1 MHGGLRRK
9 NPDPVRAPG
18 REDRREGGKTLRD
31 DRREFLR
38 ISNKTVLTFSNLNK
52 SQTRS
57 TQILLRRVQTKPHN
71 TRDQSVSS
79 EDGGRK
85 NVTEEQCRGQK
96 GVMR

>member
-18 REDRREGGKTLRD
+18 REDRWEGGKTLRD

-38 ISNKTVLTFSNLNK
+38 ISNKTVLTFSSLNK

-57 TQILLRRVQTKPHN
+57 TQILLRHVQTKPHD

-85 NVTEEQCRGQK
+85 NVTEEQCRGRK